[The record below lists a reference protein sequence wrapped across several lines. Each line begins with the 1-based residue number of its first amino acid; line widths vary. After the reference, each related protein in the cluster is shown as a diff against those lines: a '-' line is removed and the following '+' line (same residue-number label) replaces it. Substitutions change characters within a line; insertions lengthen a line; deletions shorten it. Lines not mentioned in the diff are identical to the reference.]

1 MAARRT
7 DVDRLQ
13 EVVRLHRMG
22 VSQRRIAGDLRM
34 SRMTIGQA
42 LSAFAKAGLLE
53 GDPRELPELAALKR
67 AIEATHP
74 SKPAPQQTSSVE
86 AWRDDIER
94 LRRAKDAQ
102 PTAIH
107 DWLRVNREEYTG
119 SLSAVKRMCLRLARE
134 EGPKPEDV
142 AIPVET
148 APGEVAQVD
157 FVYAG
162 MIYDPDRGALR
173 RAWLFAMVLG
183 YSRHLFA
190 DLVFDQKVETWM
202 GLHIAAFEFFGG
214 VPEVIVPDNLKAAVI
229 RAAFGHGD
237 DAVLNRSYRELAR
250 HYGFRID
257 PTPPRSPEKKGKVE
271 RVGRYV
277 KYNFFT
283 THTSVDIE
291 VDREA
296 LGVWCAEIAATRR
309 HGTTGRR
316 PGEVFEAEERGALG
330 ALPARRY
337 EVVIWKKATLHRDA
351 HVQVDGAFYSAP
363 WKYIGEKLDVRVAGK
378 HVALY
383 RREEHLWTHAQVR
396 RGQRQTVDSHLPEE
410 RGELRKR
417 SRSYWESKATMLG
430 PDCRRLAEA
439 MFDADDVL
447 HQLRKVQGVVS
458 LLEKHPPERA
468 NAASRRAM
476 HFGCLNYMGVKN
488 ILLKG
493 LDLEPLDDEAPK
505 RDWASGS
512 RFARD
517 PNQAVL
523 DFKEGRHHVDAD

>member
-7 DVDRLQ
+7 DVHRLQ

-22 VSQRRIAGDLRM
+22 VSHRRVARDLRM
-34 SRMTIGQA
+34 SRMTIGRA
-42 LSAFAKAGLLE
+42 LGAFEKAGLLA
-53 GDPRELPELAALKR
+53 GDPRELPELAVLKEVF
-67 AIEATHP
+67 EAAHP

-86 AWRDDIER
+86 TWRGDIQR
-94 LRRAKDAQ
+94 LRRKGAK
-102 PTAIH
+102 PTSIH
-107 DWLRVNREEYTG
+107 DWLRTNREDYEG

-148 APGEVAQVD
+148 APGEIAQVD

-162 MIYDPDRGALR
+162 KTYDPDRGILR
-173 RAWLFAMVLG
+173 RVWLFVMTLG
-183 YSRHLFA
+183 YSRHMFC
-190 DLVFDQKVETWM
+190 DLVFDQKVDTWIR
-202 GLHIAAFEFFGG
+202 LHVAAFEFLGG
-214 VPEVIVPDNLKAAVI
+214 VPAVVVPDNLKAAVI

-237 DAVLNRSYRELAR
+237 EVVLNRSYRELAR

-271 RVGRYV
+271 RSGGYV
-277 KYNFFT
+277 KHNFFA
-283 THTSVDIE
+283 THTPVDIE
-291 VDREA
+291 TDREA
-296 LGVWCAEIAATRR
+296 LQVWCAKVAATRR

-316 PGEVFEAEERGALG
+316 PGEVFEAEERAALQP
-330 ALPARRY
+330 LPARRY

-363 WKYIGEKLDVRVAGK
+363 WKYIGDGIDVRIAGT

-383 RREEHLWTHAQVR
+383 RQEEHLWTHVKVR

-417 SRSYWESKATMLG
+417 SRSYWVGKATSLG

-447 HQLRKVQGVVS
+447 HQLRKVQAVVG

-468 NAASRRAM
+468 NAAARRAM
-476 HFGCLNYMGVKN
+476 HFGCLNYVGVKN

-493 LDLEPLDDEAPK
+493 LDLEPLDDAAPR

-523 DFKEGRHHVDAD
+523 DFKERKRHVDAD